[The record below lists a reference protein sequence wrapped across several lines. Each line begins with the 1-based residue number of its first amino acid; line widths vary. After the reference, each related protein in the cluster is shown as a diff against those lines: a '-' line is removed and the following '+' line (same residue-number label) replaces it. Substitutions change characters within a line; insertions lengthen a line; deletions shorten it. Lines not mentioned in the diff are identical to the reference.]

1 MGAIFKAWVW
11 RLAWRDGR
19 QGLRPLLFSMSS
31 VILAV
36 AAVVAAFS
44 FRDNLLSNIQT
55 QSKSL
60 LGADLA
66 LDSREPFSA
75 EDENLFRSLGGEQ
88 ARLIGFASMV
98 FFPRGGDSRLM
109 QVRAISGAFP
119 FYGALESTPPLS
131 LAEFHRGANALVD
144 ENVMLQFNAQVGD
157 RLKIG
162 EYEFRIAGK
171 LRKIPGETL
180 AFSLISPRVYIPMA
194 YLDRTELLQKGSLV
208 RYRVYFKLQPDT
220 DVDRLVGNLAPK
232 LQQLR
237 LEADTVSK
245 RSESIAASMENLS
258 RYLTPRGL
266 YRRASFGRRGRQRR
280 ACLRHGQG
288 AIRGA
293 TPMYRRRAARNCLR
307 ICDSSPFV
315 GVRQLFARHRFRR
328 GRAVR
333 IAARAQR
340 FSTFDDGG
348 FARAPGHHRRMG
360 GGTGY
365 DASVR
370 SDSVT
375 AAAKYLAAVGAARDL
390 RCRPAGARLA
400 DVDFFALIG
409 AGIWAFAVATT
420 VKHDLRFV
428 VCGRTVGCVWCSDSS
443 RARGFGGDT

>member
-66 LDSREPFSA
+66 LDSREPFTA
-75 EDENLFRSLGGEQ
+75 EDENLFRSVGGEQ

-109 QVRAISGAFP
+109 QVRAISSAFP
-119 FYGALESTPPLS
+119 FYGVLESTPPLS

-162 EYEFRIAGK
+162 EYEFRIAGR

-208 RYRVYFKLQPDT
+208 RYRVYFKLP
-220 DVDRLVGNLAPK
+220 
-232 LQQLR
+232 
-237 LEADTVSK
+237 S
-245 RSESIAASMENLS
+245 
-258 RYLTPRGL
+258 
-266 YRRASFGRRGRQRR
+266 
-280 ACLRHGQG
+280 
-288 AIRGA
+288 
-293 TPMYRRRAARNCLR
+293 
-307 ICDSSPFV
+307 
-315 GVRQLFARHRFRR
+315 
-328 GRAVR
+328 
-333 IAARAQR
+333 
-340 FSTFDDGG
+340 
-348 FARAPGHHRRMG
+348 
-360 GGTGY
+360 
-365 DASVR
+365 
-370 SDSVT
+370 
-375 AAAKYLAAVGAARDL
+375 
-390 RCRPAGARLA
+390 
-400 DVDFFALIG
+400 
-409 AGIWAFAVATT
+409 
-420 VKHDLRFV
+420 
-428 VCGRTVGCVWCSDSS
+428 
-443 RARGFGGDT
+443 

>member
-44 FRDNLLSNIQT
+44 FRDNLQSNIQT

-75 EDENLFRSLGGEQ
+75 EDENLFRLLGGEQ

-194 YLDRTELLQKGSLV
+194 YLDQTELLQKGSLV
-208 RYRVYFKLQPDT
+208 RYRVYFKLQRDI
-220 DVDRLVGNLAPK
+220 DVDRLAGNLAPK

-258 RYLTPRGL
+258 RYLTLAVFIAVLLSG
-266 YRRASFGRRGRQRR
+266 
-280 ACLRHGQG
+280 
-288 AIRGA
+288 
-293 TPMYRRRAARNCLR
+293 
-307 ICDSSPFV
+307 V
-315 GVRQLFARHRFRR
+315 GVASVVHVFATVKARSAALLRCIGAAPRETVCVYVIQVLSLAFVSSLL
-328 GRAVR
+328 GTALGVVAQFALPRALKDFLPVTAVLSLAPAG
-333 IAARAQR
+333 IAA
-340 FSTFDDGG
+340 GW
-348 FARAPGHHRRMG
+348 
-360 GGTGY
+360 
-365 DASVR
+365 
-370 SDSVT
+370 
-375 AAAKYLAAVGAARDL
+375 
-390 RCRPAGARLA
+390 
-400 DVDFFALIG
+400 ALG
-409 AGIWAFAVATT
+409 
-420 VKHDLRFV
+420 
-428 VCGRTVGCVWCSDSS
+428 
-443 RARGFGGDT
+443 